1 MVLVVLDKIKNLI
14 ALVIVKLVCLYI
26 VIMSDPDII
35 LRKDNKDPYRAWVI
49 RIAKMKKGLY
59 NLLRIR

>member
-14 ALVIVKLVCLYI
+14 ALVVVKLICLYI

-35 LRKDNKDPYRAWVI
+35 LRKDNKDPYRPWVM
-49 RIAKMKKGLY
+49 RIARMKKGLY

>member
-1 MVLVVLDKIKNLI
+1 MALVVLDKIKHLI
-14 ALVIVKLVCLYI
+14 ALVVVKLICLYI

-35 LRKDNKDPYRAWVI
+35 LRKDNKDPYRPWVM
-49 RIAKMKKGLY
+49 RIARMKKGLY